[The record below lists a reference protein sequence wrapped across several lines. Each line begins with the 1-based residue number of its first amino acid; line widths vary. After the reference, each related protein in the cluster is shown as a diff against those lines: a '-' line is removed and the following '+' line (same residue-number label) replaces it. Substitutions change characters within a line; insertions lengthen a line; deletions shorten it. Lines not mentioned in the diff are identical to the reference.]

1 MEISVTRGLAEL
13 KTLDS
18 RINNAVNGTS
28 MIAVTTGKKIVTGY
42 ATNEEFESKVKSN
55 QQSILDLIKR
65 RNIIKSA
72 IVKSN
77 AETVVTIAGV
87 KMSKAEAIERK
98 TSIVYDQTLLAKM
111 KTEYSRNISK
121 FDQEDVKVKERLD
134 ELIKT
139 TFGKDVKVAV
149 DQYDSTAK
157 PFLEQNAPKLID
169 PLKLKDAIE
178 VLEEGIEDFL
188 LNVDFIL
195 SETNSVDKIEIP
207 DSV

>member
-1 MEISVTRGLAEL
+1 MEISITRGLAEL
-13 KTLDS
+13 KVLDS
-18 RINNAVNGTS
+18 RINNAINGTS

-42 ATNEEFESKVKSN
+42 TTNEEFESKVKSN

-77 AETVVTIAGV
+77 AETIVTIAGV

-98 TSIVYDQTLLAKM
+98 TSIIYEQALLAKM
-111 KTEYSRNISK
+111 KNEYSKSISK
-121 FDQEDVKVKERLD
+121 FDQEDAKVKERLD

-139 TFGKDVKVAV
+139 TFGKDTKVVA

-169 PLKLKDAIE
+169 PLKLKDTIE
-178 VLEEGIEDFL
+178 ELNKNIEDFL
-188 LNVDFIL
+188 LNADFIL
-195 SETNSVDKIEIP
+195 SETNSIDKIVIP